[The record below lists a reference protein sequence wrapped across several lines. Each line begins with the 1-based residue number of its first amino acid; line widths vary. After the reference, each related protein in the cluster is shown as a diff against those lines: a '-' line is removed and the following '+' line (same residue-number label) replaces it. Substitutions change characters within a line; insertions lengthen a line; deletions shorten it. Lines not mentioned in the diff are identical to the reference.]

1 MDFDDYNSMLSFD
14 MFLVRFETMILDTL
28 IDNRKNLFGS
38 ASDNKSEVLGRVL
51 KVAARFYDKNLL
63 EKEIA
68 HSINRV
74 ISSQHGHT
82 YAFSVD

>member
-1 MDFDDYNSMLSFD
+1 MDFDDCNSMLSFD

-28 IDNRKNLFGS
+28 IDNRKTLFS
-38 ASDNKSEVLGRVL
+38 ASSPQSKEGDIFGHVL
-51 KVAARFYDKNLL
+51 KVATRFYDKNLL

-74 ISSQHGHT
+74 VSS
-82 YAFSVD
+82 